1 MLLLR
6 WKLNVFYYDRTHA
19 DITNCPR
26 RPDKC
31 EIFSEI
37 NRLWWIRSPG
47 HHSLYKLT
55 WTHIYECHP
64 LSTNQNP
71 LTFSQ
76 PLWFWSEKYFF
87 NPSNKFYSFLFRW
100 LVDLLL
106 GMGHSNRCSQWVRSV
121 KCQSVAWS
129 CQWYHS
135 CHIGQYKY
143 YSSNGY
149 THGQV
154 KRLETWSQDMLLIST
169 CISMGMNVS
178 ICMRC
183 LVFNDHLSFN
193 ITSILILHFYVD
205 RFLSQL
211 VKMCK

>member
-1 MLLLR
+1 M
-6 WKLNVFYYDRTHA
+6 
-19 DITNCPR
+19 
-26 RPDKC
+26 
-31 EIFSEI
+31 
-37 NRLWWIRSPG
+37 
-47 HHSLYKLT
+47 
-55 WTHIYECHP
+55 
-64 LSTNQNP
+64 
-71 LTFSQ
+71 
-76 PLWFWSEKYFF
+76 
-87 NPSNKFYSFLFRW
+87 W

-135 CHIGQYKY
+135 CHTGQYKY

-211 VKMCK
+211 LLTHQNPWSNENSTNFSHFWILKSRFERSAMVSSVSGVSFGGGGEHWSSESWS